1 MDVRIYNKNTGSLIG
16 LISNQDLKFLIDQFE
31 EESSTDVDYFIDADT
46 VDALEE
52 NGASNALVTLLRTAI
67 GTSDGVDIRWEK
79 VR

>member
-16 LISNQDLKFLIDQFE
+16 LISNQDLQFLIDQFE

-52 NGASNALVTLLRTAI
+52 NGGSSALVTLLRTAI
-67 GTSDGVDIRWEK
+67 GASDGVDIRWEK